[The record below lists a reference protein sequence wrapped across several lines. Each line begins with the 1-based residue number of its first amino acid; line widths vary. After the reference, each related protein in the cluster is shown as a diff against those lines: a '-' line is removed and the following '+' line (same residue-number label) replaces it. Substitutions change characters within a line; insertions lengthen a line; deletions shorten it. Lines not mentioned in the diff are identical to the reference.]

1 MGVQHG
7 GDWDVRGQDF
17 ETYLVGPVTD
27 RIIDADRQ
35 VRREW
40 VNGFPNWALYRTAFA
55 GDTHMR
61 VKLRDWCVAY
71 SIAYAE
77 AGGLRSG
84 QANMDELGCL
94 AGWDA
99 FYRLIHS
106 RWVIA
111 GQDVADVAGVDPK
124 TYRKLRNH
132 VYGTLRASL
141 AEYWVRMQVAVRQVW
156 MRERWQ
162 QPEAQAPRLSDGRGF
177 GDGDDVVS
185 GDGCYRAEPK
195 RMSDGG

>member
-1 MGVQHG
+1 MSG

-40 VNGFPNWALYRTAFA
+40 YNGIPNWALYRTALA
-55 GDTHMR
+55 GDTHLR
-61 VKLRDWCVAY
+61 GKLRQWCVAY
-71 SIAYAE
+71 AIAYAE
-77 AGGLRSG
+77 AGGMRSG
-84 QANMDELGCL
+84 QANMDELATL

-99 FYRLIHS
+99 FYRLINS
-106 RWVIA
+106 QWIVV
-111 GQDVADVAGVDPK
+111 GKDVTDVAGVDPK

-132 VYGTLRASL
+132 VYAALKASL
-141 AEYWVRMQVAVRQVW
+141 AEYWVRLQIAVRQVW

-162 QPEAQAPRLSDGRGF
+162 NDTRAHDRFSEGRGF
-177 GDGDDVVS
+177 DPDEDAS
-185 GDGCYRAEPK
+185 GTGNYIAMPRG
-195 RMSDGG
+195 SGS

>member
-1 MGVQHG
+1 MA
-7 GDWDVRGQDF
+7 DWDVRGQDF

-27 RIIDADRQ
+27 RIVDADRQ

-40 VNGFPNWALYRTAFA
+40 SNGFPNWALYRTAFA
-55 GDTHMR
+55 GDAHLQG
-61 VKLRDWCVAY
+61 KLRDWCVAY
-71 SIAYAE
+71 AIAYAE
-77 AGGLRSG
+77 AGGVRTGLPV
-84 QANMDELGCL
+84 DELGCL

-106 RWVIA
+106 QWVVA
-111 GQDVADVAGVDPK
+111 GQDVADIAGVDPK

-132 VYGTLRASL
+132 VYGALRASL
-141 AEYWVRMQVAVRQVW
+141 AEYWVRLQIGVRQVW

-162 QPEAQAPRLSDGRGF
+162 EPEKQAVRLSNGRGF
-177 GDGDDVVS
+177 GHDDDEVS

-195 RMSDGG
+195 RMSDSP